1 MRDVPAP
8 VDLSDN
14 WQVNFPADLG
24 APDSIR
30 LNTLA
35 SLSESPEEGVRY
47 FSGTATYSRTF
58 LLPKGWNKPQRRVV
72 LDLGTVRNLAEVK
85 INGHKAGLLW
95 ASPFQLE
102 ISDFL
107 QPGTNRIEIAVTN
120 LWVNRLIGD
129 ARNTATIPETDGW
142 PDWVLA
148 DKPNSGQGT
157 YTFSPGKVGTK
168 RSRCNLR
175 G

>member
-1 MRDVPAP
+1 MKASGRGSA
-8 VDLSDN
+8 LFFRHRN
-14 WQVNFPADLG
+14 LFAY
-24 APDSIR
+24 I
-30 LNTLA
+30 LA
-35 SLSESPEEGVRY
+35 AQGD
-47 FSGTATYSRTF
+47 GT
-58 LLPKGWNKPQRRVV
+58 NPQRRVV

-129 ARNTATIPETDGW
+129 ARNTATIPETDGSA
-142 PDWVLA
+142 DWVLA

-157 YTFSPGKVGTK
+157 YTFFALE
-168 RSRCNLR
+168 RLEQR
-175 G
+175 GAVATFGADRR

>member
-1 MRDVPAP
+1 M
-8 VDLSDN
+8 
-14 WQVNFPADLG
+14 
-24 APDSIR
+24 
-30 LNTLA
+30 
-35 SLSESPEEGVRY
+35 RY

-85 INGHKAGLLW
+85 INGHKAGLLL

-129 ARNTATIPETDGW
+129 AAIPPLFQKRTAGRLGIGRQAQ
-142 PDWVLA
+142 LR
-148 DKPNSGQGT
+148 
-157 YTFSPGKVGTK
+157 PGHLHFFARKVGTK